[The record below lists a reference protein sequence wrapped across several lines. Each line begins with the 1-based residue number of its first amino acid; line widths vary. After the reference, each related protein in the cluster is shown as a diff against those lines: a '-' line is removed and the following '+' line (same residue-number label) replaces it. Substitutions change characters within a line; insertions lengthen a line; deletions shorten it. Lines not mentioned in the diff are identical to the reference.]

1 MCACAIFVKQCT
13 TSNHSLESRRSAI
26 HFRNSLLPH
35 YYSVQDSLDSSV
47 QHIMERLEM
56 KRRPQ
61 KLGFTSVVDCNTQ
74 RSIYYFSICI
84 TLQSKIYGMVL
95 HASWYM
101 VYSRSQRYMGN
112 DEIWYTIWSWTF
124 SEIAASHKEFIP
136 ITHQIQLGR
145 LSTYGLQYKKCFTSI
160 QYSKGATAGTPFTQ
174 NHTTRSRS
182 QNNIQNAG
190 IEQRN
195 GGDQSTVLKN

>member
-56 KRRPQ
+56 AAPEIR
-61 KLGFTSVVDCNTQ
+61 VH
-74 RSIYYFSICI
+74 FSGRLQYAAQHICI
-84 TLQSKIYGMVL
+84 TNYPSNTPGEIVNIWLTIQKMFHFNSVQQGSHSRHTL
-95 HASWYM
+95 HTESY
-101 VYSRSQRYMGN
+101 N
-112 DEIWYTIWSWTF
+112 TLT
-124 SEIAASHKEFIP
+124 
-136 ITHQIQLGR
+136 L
-145 LSTYGLQYKKCFTSI
+145 
-160 QYSKGATAGTPFTQ
+160 TQ
-174 NHTTRSRS
+174 D
-182 QNNIQNAG
+182 NIQKAG